1 MSHPERCRSLPV
13 TLLLAA
19 ALVASLA
26 GCGRQGAPPPAAGAA
41 AASTAASSGAPSGRQ
56 QSAGGRRVLFYR
68 NAMDPSVTSPVPA
81 KDAMGMAYVPV
92 YADEAAAP
100 PAAGAPSGLAAIAVS
115 PEGLRLAGA
124 ETRAAAFG
132 VVARS
137 TRTPGIVV
145 PDETRVQHVHTKISG
160 WVETLAVNF
169 TGQLVRR
176 GQPLLTLYSPELLA
190 SQEEYLRAR
199 AAAARFAESTLPEVR
214 RGGEELVTAARRR
227 LELFDVPPSFL
238 GELDRSGRP
247 RRSVPLLAPAG
258 GYVTAKQIFAGQQV
272 DPAMELFTLTDLA
285 RVWVE
290 ADFYEYEAQAVKIGQ
305 QATLDLPY
313 TPGVRLAGRIAYVYP
328 TLAPESRTLK
338 VRIEVANRGLVLK
351 PGMYVDVTVP
361 LEARSGVVI
370 PDSAVIDSGLRQVVF
385 VEAGSGRFEPRE
397 VRIGLRSGGQ
407 ALVAAGVAAGE
418 RVVTRANFLL
428 DSESQLRAAIGTAVG
443 PPAAPPAAPPGG
455 RRP

>member
-1 MSHPERCRSLPV
+1 MSCRLPSRRRRCLAWPLAA
-13 TLLLAA
+13 LLLAA
-19 ALVASLA
+19 ASSAGIA
-26 GCGRQGAPPPAAGAA
+26 GCGQRGAAPPAAGGP
-41 AASTAASSGAPSGRQ
+41 AAST
-56 QSAGGRRVLFYR
+56 GGRRVLFFR
-68 NAMDPSVTSPVPA
+68 NAMNPAVTSPVPA

-100 PAAGAPSGLAAIAVS
+100 AQAGAPSGLAAVAIS

-124 ETRAAAFG
+124 ETQVAVEG
-132 VVARS
+132 SVARS

-145 PDETRVQHVHTKISG
+145 ADETRIQHVHTKISG

-169 TGQLVRR
+169 TGQQVRQ

-199 AAAARFAESTLPEVR
+199 AAAARFADSSLPEVR
-214 RGGEELVTAARRR
+214 SGGEELVTAARRR
-227 LELFDVPPSFL
+227 LELFDVPASFL
-238 GELDRSGRP
+238 AELDRSGRP
-247 RRSVPLLAPAG
+247 RRSVPLLAPAS
-258 GYVTAKQIFAGQQV
+258 GYVTAKQVFAGQQV

-290 ADFYEYEAQAVKIGQ
+290 ADFYEYEAHAVKIGQ
-305 QATLDLPY
+305 QATLDLAY
-313 TPGVRLAGRIAYVYP
+313 EPGVQLAGHIAYVYP

-385 VEAGSGRFEPRE
+385 VERGSGRFEPRE

-407 ALVAAGVAAGE
+407 ALVDSGIAAGE

-428 DSESQLRAAIGTAVG
+428 DSESQLRAAIGTAVAAPAT
-443 PPAAPPAAPPGG
+443 PPAAAQGE